1 MFSQERIG
9 KKPLTK
15 LVFGDL
21 KLNASWSA
29 GLVYINV
36 KGRPFAIAHLAFG
49 SGMLSL
55 KLNLEAVAVTV
66 NGARLRKEDL
76 LDLLR
81 RIEANPLEIAKEY
94 GKRTGIC
101 CVCGAELT
109 NEESVQLGI
118 GPICGGRM

>member
-1 MFSQERIG
+1 
-9 KKPLTK
+9 
-15 LVFGDL
+15 
-21 KLNASWSA
+21 
-29 GLVYINV
+29 
-36 KGRPFAIAHLAFG
+36 
-49 SGMLSL
+49 MLSL